1 MAAALCMRDKMY
13 AEIERHPERL
23 TVPLFLR
30 ICQKLSVSPRFLL
43 QPWREA
49 DLILLSRRG
58 RELMR
63 ILAPLGPYRRLR
75 VLAQLAELFDRQNPR
90 MPRAKSTAAKA
101 QFPETVHAFAHP
113 HRMDPPAPAPRALMK
128 AR

>member
-1 MAAALCMRDKMY
+1 MACSLGMRDKMY

-63 ILAPLGPYRRLR
+63 ILAPLEPHRRLR

-101 QFPETVHAFAHP
+101 QFPEAVHAFANP

>member
-1 MAAALCMRDKMY
+1 MAASLGMRDKMY

-58 RELMR
+58 REVMR
-63 ILAPLGPYRRLR
+63 ILAPLEPYRRLR
-75 VLAQLAELFDRQNPR
+75 ILAQLAELFDRQNPR

-101 QFPETVHAFAHP
+101 QFPEAVHAFAHP